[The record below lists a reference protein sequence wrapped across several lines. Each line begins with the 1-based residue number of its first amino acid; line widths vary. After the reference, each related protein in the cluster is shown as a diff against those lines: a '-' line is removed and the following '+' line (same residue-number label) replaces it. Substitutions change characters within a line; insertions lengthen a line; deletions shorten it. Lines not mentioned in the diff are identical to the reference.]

1 MNTLFHVHRQR
12 GLAGRQAGL
21 TAGAASGYTAPVTSK
36 KGVTGFGRPLQFRGK
51 SRMEPHRSA
60 ALSICVSS
68 FGGSMGGPRGPAGF
82 REVARS
88 SNPSSRRPHLD
99 VRAPVVANRNPGGHM
114 AHPTQRTRSAKPSA
128 TIIPFN
134 RARQRRDAPGQSQGV
149 DMLDALESAVGIYAE
164 ALRAMIAEA
173 RTQGGKQ

>member
-1 MNTLFHVHRQR
+1 MPRRSATMRPLREK
-12 GLAGRQAGL
+12 
-21 TAGAASGYTAPVTSK
+21 GAA
-36 KGVTGFGRPLQFRGK
+36 GFGDSKQFRGK
-51 SRMEPHRSA
+51 SRKEPHRFVA
-60 ALSICVSS
+60 ALSICASS

-82 REVARS
+82 REVARFA
-88 SNPSSRRPHLD
+88 NPSSRRPCLATG
-99 VRAPVVANRNPGGHM
+99 VAVVANRNPGGHM

-164 ALRAMIAEA
+164 ALRAMISEA